1 VETDVTKRPLIKKTK
16 ENQMTYKLF
25 TPFVG
30 MTYSEMTEV
39 GRFLES
45 HLDEYSDSY
54 DNIFKSIQ
62 SAIKQRPSFGGFVIA
77 ARKNSQTVGAIIVNN
92 TGMEGYAPQNLVVYL
107 AVHKD
112 YRKQGIG
119 QQLLQQAVKTAKGD
133 LAIHI
138 KPGQNDLTLYQ
149 KLGFQTAALELR
161 LDQNEQNVKASSKG
175 SKSQNGHYQLQ
186 RTN

>member
-1 VETDVTKRPLIKKTK
+1 
-16 ENQMTYKLF
+16 MTFKLF
-25 TPFVG
+25 TPFVS

-45 HLDEYSDSY
+45 HLDDYFDSY

-77 ARKNSQTVGAIIVNN
+77 ARHNQETVGAVIVNN
-92 TGMEGYAPQNLVVYL
+92 TGMDGYAPQNLIVYL

-119 QQLLQQAVKTAKGD
+119 QQLLRQAVETVKGD
-133 LAIHI
+133 LAIHS
-138 KPGQNDLTLYQ
+138 KPDQKDLTLYH
-149 KLGFQTAALELR
+149 KLGFRTAALELR
-161 LDQNEQNVKASSKG
+161 LDQNELDKKTSSESTK
-175 SKSQNGHYQLQ
+175 SKNGRYKLQ

>member
-45 HLDEYSDSY
+45 QLDEYSDSY

-77 ARKNSQTVGAIIVNN
+77 ARKTV
-92 TGMEGYAPQNLVVYL
+92 
-107 AVHKD
+107 
-112 YRKQGIG
+112 
-119 QQLLQQAVKTAKGD
+119 
-133 LAIHI
+133 
-138 KPGQNDLTLYQ
+138 KP
-149 KLGFQTAALELR
+149 
-161 LDQNEQNVKASSKG
+161 
-175 SKSQNGHYQLQ
+175 
-186 RTN
+186 